1 MDSLTQL
8 LMGAAMGQLVLGKK
22 EKGKG
27 TLIGSFAGTLPDLDV
42 IPLMNSSVITQLSH
56 HRGISH
62 SLLFSVTAPFLL
74 AWLCQRFIKWNI
86 SFQRWLIF
94 WILAFITHIFL
105 DLMTTWGTQILWP
118 NPTRFSLDALFIIDP
133 LLSIPLLIGCIMT
146 WKSKN
151 TAPIQWGLII
161 TSTYMLFA
169 IIAQQYMTH
178 QFQRKLDEQAIPII
192 QKIVRPTPF
201 NTLFWA
207 VTARTDQDELIMAYA
222 RLWDPIKHIQLSSPI
237 PQNSIALQPIL
248 NRADVQQLIQIN
260 KGLYVIAKD
269 QDHIII
275 QDARFGRLGGWDP
288 SSQHRFVFN
297 YYFNTQTQT
306 WHQSRPE
313 MPDAG
318 KLLKGLWNKVF
329 K

>member
-151 TAPIQWGLII
+151 TVPIQWGLII

-169 IIAQQYMTH
+169 IIAQPN
-178 QFQRKLDEQAIPII
+178 I
-192 QKIVRPTPF
+192 
-201 NTLFWA
+201 
-207 VTARTDQDELIMAYA
+207 
-222 RLWDPIKHIQLSSPI
+222 
-237 PQNSIALQPIL
+237 
-248 NRADVQQLIQIN
+248 
-260 KGLYVIAKD
+260 
-269 QDHIII
+269 
-275 QDARFGRLGGWDP
+275 
-288 SSQHRFVFN
+288 
-297 YYFNTQTQT
+297 
-306 WHQSRPE
+306 
-313 MPDAG
+313 
-318 KLLKGLWNKVF
+318 
-329 K
+329 